1 MEEKAKK
8 RNKRVG
14 LSRKHTSYTEVT
26 DTSGNTSTKS
36 PTDSFVH
43 IFKGCGICSIL
54 PHAICITDRD
64 LQILVANPYM
74 ESLLTYSRGDLDG
87 KNLINL
93 INENGQKAFSEYLES
108 LSISKGRMH
117 EAELVRKDKSR
128 IWVNT
133 ATTPLDEGG
142 NLQGYLFSFTE
153 ITDYKRIIDE
163 LQLSSKLLDTA
174 SDYIYLRDLDG
185 NMIYANQSACR
196 AHGFSK
202 EEMLKININRIVA
215 PEYQDILTDK
225 IKELHKKGE
234 ITFEL
239 EHLTKDGNKF
249 PAEEHW
255 SLVESGNKRLI
266 LSVVHDL
273 RRHKKMEDELHRVL
287 KMESVALIAGGI
299 ASRFNSMLTHI
310 AGNINIVLNEADVS
324 AQLRK
329 LLEETEKNTERA
341 RDLARRLLAF
351 SKSGAAVRKV
361 ISVAELLKDTADYI
375 LSSSNLFCNFFISE
389 GLHKVEVDEGQFS
402 QALSNLLINAS
413 QAMPKGGVIDIS
425 ADNVSLEDGEI
436 SDLPKGEYVRISIR
450 DRGHGIDPADLPHIF
465 DPYFTTKEERL
476 GLGLSIVYTIIRN
489 HRGAIT
495 ADSQPGEGSTFNI
508 YLPAVIEGEKKEIR
522 QAQENIRY
530 GVKML
535 IVDDEAV
542 IRSAGGRLLRRLG
555 YEQIE
560 FATSSNEAL
569 QKFKQAF
576 ENGSPYQVV
585 ILDLSIPGGPSGK
598 EVIKN
603 LLKLDPNI
611 SILVS
616 SGYFDGPALRE
627 LYRYGIKGVLAKPFK
642 LEELK
647 LLLQEEREEKP
658 E

>member
-1 MEEKAKK
+1 MEKDTKK
-8 RNKRVG
+8 QARESPK
-14 LSRKHTSYTEVT
+14 SKSYHPVN
-26 DTSGNTSTKS
+26 DLAGNMSVKS
-36 PTDSFVH
+36 PANSLVQVFSS
-43 IFKGCGICSIL
+43 CGICSIL
-54 PHAICITDRD
+54 PHSICITDRN
-64 LQILVANPYM
+64 LQILVANPHM
-74 ESLLTYSRGDLDG
+74 ESLLMYSRDELEG

-93 INENGQKAFSEYLES
+93 IGESYHKAFKEYLET
-108 LSISKGRMH
+108 LPLSKGSLC
-117 EAELVRKDKSR
+117 EVELVRKDKVR
-128 IWVNT
+128 IWVSI
-133 ATTPLDEGG
+133 ATIPLDEDG

-153 ITDYKRIIDE
+153 ITDFKRIIDE

-174 SDYIYLRDLDG
+174 TDYIYLRDLDG
-185 NMIYANQSACR
+185 NLIYANQSACR
-196 AHGFSK
+196 EHGFSK
-202 EEMLKININRIVA
+202 EEMLKINISRIVA
-215 PEYQDILTDK
+215 PEYQDLLTNK

-239 EHLTKDGNKF
+239 EHLTKDGHKF
-249 PAEEHW
+249 PVEEHW
-255 SLVESGNKRLI
+255 RLVESGNKRLI

-273 RRHKKMEDELHRVL
+273 RQRKKMEDELHRAL

-310 AGNINIVLNEADVS
+310 AGNINIVLNEAEVS

-351 SKSGAAVRKV
+351 SKSGTVVRKV
-361 ISVAELLKDTADYI
+361 VSVADLLKDTADYV

-413 QAMPKGGVIDIS
+413 QAMPKGGVIDIR
-425 ADNVSLEDGEI
+425 ANNVSLEDGEI
-436 SDLPKGEYVRISIR
+436 TDLPKGEYIKISIQ

-465 DPYFTTKEERL
+465 DPYFTTRKERL
-476 GLGLSIVYTIIRN
+476 GLGLSIVYTIVRN
-489 HRGAIT
+489 HRGAVT
-495 ADSQPGEGSTFNI
+495 VDSQPGKGSTFDI
-508 YLPAVIEGEKKEIR
+508 YLPAVIEAEEKEISQDR
-522 QAQENIRY
+522 DSIRR

-542 IRSAGGRLLRRLG
+542 IRSAGSRLLRRLG

-560 FATSSNEAL
+560 FATSSSEAL
-569 QKFKQAF
+569 QKFKQAI
-576 ENGSPYQVV
+576 ESGSPYQVV
-585 ILDLSIPGGPSGK
+585 ILDLSIPGGPSGR
-598 EVIKN
+598 ETIKN
-603 LLKLDPNI
+603 LLKLDPKI

-616 SGYFDGPALRE
+616 SGYFDGPALTE

-647 LLLQEEREEKP
+647 LLLQEEHEEKSL
-658 E
+658 